1 MTFIH
6 RTMIVPAAF
15 VDTSKGLCK
24 GLAGDAGDR
33 MFITALGQSASGPVT
48 HYISAGYISAE
59 MADFMP
65 WAQASTDPV
74 TRITTVSRKS
84 QGQPDLVR
92 TEAAKKNMPV
102 TTAKVTQLFDAIDV
116 SDQEPFVAMAR
127 LGLVL
132 VQTGT
137 AL

>member
-1 MTFIH
+1 MSFVH

-33 MFITALGQSASGPVT
+33 MFATALGQSATGPVT
-48 HYISAGYISAE
+48 HYISAGYISAD
-59 MADFMP
+59 MADFLP
-65 WAQASTDPV
+65 LAQASTDPV

-84 QGQPDLVR
+84 QGQPGVVR
-92 TEAAKKNMPV
+92 TEAAKKKMTV

-132 VQTGT
+132 VQTGVS
-137 AL
+137 L